1 MSSQN
6 RITSFLYRDS
16 TAFPDK
22 TEHNF
27 VAGADKE
34 ICKVSKY
41 VIFTL
46 IMLEFNFINNVL
58 ILNIW

>member
-6 RITSFLYRDS
+6 RITSFLNRDS

-46 IMLEFNFINNVL
+46 IMLEFN
-58 ILNIW
+58 

>member
-27 VAGADKE
+27 VGAADKE

-41 VIFTL
+41 GIFTL
-46 IMLEFNFINNVL
+46 IVLEFT
-58 ILNIW
+58 

>member
-1 MSSQN
+1 MSSQTQ
-6 RITSFLYRDS
+6 ITSFLYRDS

-27 VAGADKE
+27 VEGADKE

-41 VIFTL
+41 AIFTP
-46 IMLEFNFINNVL
+46 IMLEFN
-58 ILNIW
+58 

>member
-16 TAFPDK
+16 TTFPDK
-22 TEHNF
+22 AEHNF

-34 ICKVSKY
+34 ISKVAKY
-41 VIFTL
+41 GIFTL
-46 IMLEFNFINNVL
+46 TMLKL
-58 ILNIW
+58 SK